1 MTTFFIT
8 IYVIGIF
15 VAFICVYYKNLK
27 LSRNGKNYYADIE
40 PDMVIIPIFWP
51 IALVVLIVI
60 LPFKL
65 LCRLAEKLK
74 KVNNPQNVN
83 L

>member
-15 VAFICVYYKNLK
+15 VAFFCVYYKNLK

-40 PDMVIIPIFWP
+40 PDMVIIPIF
-51 IALVVLIVI
+51 
-60 LPFKL
+60 
-65 LCRLAEKLK
+65 
-74 KVNNPQNVN
+74 
-83 L
+83 